1 MHDGGQRL
9 ESRIRHRHHAD
20 IRIETDGGVLH
31 EMGYAVVQKIGA
43 APFVGFPSRQG
54 STPGKYFPIVDADG
68 EIKKEIF
75 EAILTAYRK
84 GD

>member
-1 MHDGGQRL
+1 
-9 ESRIRHRHHAD
+9 
-20 IRIETDGGVLH
+20 
-31 EMGYAVVQKIGA
+31 MGYAVVQKIGA